1 MIVLTIVSVPCGV
14 FVFLN
19 YLLSE
24 CINDALNG
32 FRPLRGLRIS
42 QSVADVLNYW
52 EDRFGFRPLRGL
64 RISQFYWD
72 QQYRDSRLVSVPC
85 GVFVFLN
92 TQYLRTS
99 STLSKSFRP
108 LRGLRISQCARRR
121 RQLDITPFPSPA
133 GSSYFSMTVCTS
145 PDASVFAS
153 FRPLRGL
160 RISQSISNVLN
171 VIMEPEVS
179 VPCGVFVFLNAH
191 HGI

>member
-99 STLSKSFRP
+99 STLSKSFR
-108 LRGLRISQCARRR
+108 L
-121 RQLDITPFPSPA
+121 PSPA